1 MGKEPHVRPLA
12 FCNANI
18 VLIEKYFLNMIF
30 FNFKTGSIDM
40 LQLRKGFMNAFY
52 FDPLLLSGK
61 EHSWMQH

>member
-40 LQLRKGFMNAFY
+40 LQLRKG
-52 FDPLLLSGK
+52 LLHECFLFQSIFIVEK
-61 EHSWMQH
+61 EA